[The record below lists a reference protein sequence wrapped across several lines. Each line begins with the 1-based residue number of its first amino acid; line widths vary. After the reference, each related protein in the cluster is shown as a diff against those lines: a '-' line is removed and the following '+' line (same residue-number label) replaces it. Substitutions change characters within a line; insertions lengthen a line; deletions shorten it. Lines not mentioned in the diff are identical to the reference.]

1 MTASRTLSRC
11 LLAAGLLTGCDR
23 AGVTEDCAAASSSE
37 TLVAGERAG
46 ICPESKFTGKDER
59 WRSVSGRVYS
69 GENPVT
75 QSTVRLDVTPGWPSD
90 AALHGFTRTTD
101 DGGGF
106 GPLYDAPFHYDL
118 TALVGNDIAV
128 VRSIVT
134 RYYEPTIDV
143 PFPAATVGGSLDL
156 NASRNVAFRT
166 RYKVIVTTPL
176 AAGQKIVFFATGAHA
191 IAVTGDADQGITL
204 VSDAFSSLASIY
216 AIAYDGAGDLS
227 TATGFAKVDVVATS
241 GQDGAV
247 RLAFGPFERSYDLTL
262 NPKLPPGYT
271 VTSADVLVSFSRT
284 SRSYVTK
291 LEPGVVKHV
300 PNLVDTGEKYLAYRI
315 LARAADGSVLD
326 SGISGFGYFLNEGP
340 FELAPDLSA
349 LVGPTQVSP
358 AAGATVALTDELV
371 GTGPAVLEHTLAPVG
386 AGPRIQ
392 ITSAPGP
399 AKLPVVDDLGVAPP
413 RGEYIW
419 TTRTFPSSAAVEGL
433 GGRDARRSQP
443 SITAPPRR
451 IVFP

>member
-23 AGVTEDCAAASSSE
+23 AGVTEDCVAASSSDV
-37 TLVAGERAG
+37 LVAGERAG
-46 ICPESKFTGKDER
+46 ICPESRFTSKDDR

-69 GENPVT
+69 GENPVA
-75 QSTVRLDVTPGWPSD
+75 QSTVRLDVTPGWPTD
-90 AALHGFTRTTD
+90 GALHGFTRTTD
-101 DGGGF
+101 DGGGY

-128 VRSIVT
+128 VRSIAT

-156 NASRNVAFRT
+156 NASRSVGFRT

-176 AAGQKIVFFATGAHA
+176 AANQKVVFFATGAHA
-191 IAVTGDADQGITL
+191 IAVTGDVEQGITL
-204 VSDAFSSLASIY
+204 VSDAFASTASIY
-216 AIAYDGAGDLS
+216 AIAYEGAGDLS
-227 TATGFAKVDVVATS
+227 TATGFAKVDVVVTS
-241 GQDGAV
+241 GQDAAI

-271 VTSADVLVSFSRT
+271 VASADVLVSYSRT

-291 LEPGVVKHV
+291 LEPGVVKRV

-340 FELAPDLSA
+340 FEIAPDLSA
-349 LVGPTQVSP
+349 LVAPVQVAP
-358 AAGATVALTDELV
+358 AANATVALTDELFA
-371 GTGPAVLEHTLAPVG
+371 TGPAVLEHTLAPIG
-386 AGPRIQ
+386 TGPRIQ
-392 ITSAPGP
+392 ITTAPGP
-399 AKLPVVDDLGVAPP
+399 TKLPVVDDLGVAAP
-413 RGEYIW
+413 RGEYTW
-419 TTRTFPSSAAVEGL
+419 TTRVFPNSASVEAL
-433 GGRDARRSQP
+433 SGRDARRSQP
-443 SITAPPRR
+443 SVTAPPRR